1 MAHPSKINSTTGLA
15 FILGALCV
23 IAGAVAYAVLA
34 PGDGFS
40 VSVEGEDT
48 TLEKAAEAISGG

>member
-23 IAGAVAYAVLA
+23 VFAAVAYAIFA
-34 PGDGFS
+34 SGDGFS

-48 TLEKAAEAISGG
+48 TLEKAAEAISGS